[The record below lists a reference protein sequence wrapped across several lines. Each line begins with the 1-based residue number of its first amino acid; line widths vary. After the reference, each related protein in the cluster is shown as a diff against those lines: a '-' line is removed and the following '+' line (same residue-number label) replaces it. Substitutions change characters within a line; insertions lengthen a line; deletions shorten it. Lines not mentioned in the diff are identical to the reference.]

1 MLQKYLMIGLGGSGG
16 SALRYTWREVERRL
30 RSVEWNGGMPA
41 VYQFLHIDVRGVPEP
56 GNVETGEAL
65 QGAEHYLGLAHFPVT
80 YQEHDAQLAS
90 HAASLS
96 GLVGWRPDPAR
107 VDAEVWSG
115 AGQRRAVGRLIAVK
129 HLDQV
134 KTAVESA
141 LTLMTTPA
149 AGAQYEELN
158 KLIGDD
164 IDIESPARVIVV
176 SSLGG
181 GAGSGIL
188 VDIWDLL
195 SSMAIGDREWLNQG
209 VSILFTSEIFPKRPR
224 RPGLHPNSFAAMS
237 ELISAYHH
245 EGPIDPRERELLT
258 RAGLG
263 GANIAGRRATT
274 FNFLIGGRND
284 ADISFGTSEDAYRA
298 VGTALGS
305 IVTNVQVQAMFDSY
319 LSGNYS
325 ETAPATHLHMDPGG
339 AEGGANP
346 ASSFGYAT
354 VSLGNRL
361 FGRYAQERLARAAV
375 DRLLNAHMNNLPRGP
390 RPPEDEVIRQRASE
404 VCETF
409 YADCGLFEL
418 DDVHNDIIEALR
430 AHPTDKL
437 ATPADAISEDVSK
450 KFPGDMAA
458 SDWFKALQGIIGDV
472 EKRHGAEVDEQHLAN
487 ARDWVNQIQERLP
500 DRTARLLGV
509 EGGPVTIECLS
520 LLDTQLEQ
528 AAASLRREIA
538 SLNDDEIAKLR
549 EHAGKLI
556 MSIGKKR
563 VARSNQKV
571 RNAVERAGSFIEKS
585 AEVKVREFALPLI
598 EDLRTGLLAPL
609 RSSLESAVAALEKEV
624 AGKKS
629 GAAFK
634 SWPIREVPAHLSP
647 APNDVLL
654 RGPETWDELYGERLL
669 ATLGRDVDRDEPIGA
684 DGDEQVGGV
693 RDAEHAAIREVLS
706 GAWVRAG
713 ALDATPKQDVIE
725 RPGDWGPKLGSL
737 GLGSARPASFKIQLG
752 TANVLARS
760 RTWSLKR
767 RGAMA
772 DSFRESIAD
781 YLALDENDQVDQDRL
796 DKFTNALSTG
806 LRLAHPLV
814 AINDAALGA
823 LHPGHELSYLPAMD
837 PLPFGENHPAYH
849 PCRQLLMREG
859 VPVEELPSYFR
870 VGEGPANRVAGP
882 DEIEI
887 TNFISGSLH
896 PLVFSSLTSDL
907 VVDWN
912 QRAGTAIERARFW
925 RMRRS
930 RLLPN
935 FVPVSSGGQMAMA
948 TGWLVARLLNRVDGV
963 QKHQLRTQH
972 PDNPS
977 PIRIWSPE
985 GWLEFPKYPLG
996 PLPSSVSDVLPS
1008 LFESIPVAMLGLAQ
1022 GDRTAVGAYA
1032 ELHRL
1037 GEPPSQTGLDPALER
1052 WIADGLYPDGAP
1064 APKPGF
1070 AGNSAGTALE
1080 RQSAILGALRTMQ
1093 ADYEEI
1099 ATRAIGP
1106 DFTLNPERSWEVA
1119 PLVLRAL
1126 GRLIERLE
1134 NLPGPAD
1141 PESEGD
1147 EEESLG

>member
-30 RSVEWNGGMPA
+30 RSVGWDAGMPA

-56 GNVETGEAL
+56 GNTETGDAL

-80 YQEHDAQLAS
+80 YQEHDAQLVS

-96 GLVGWRPDPAR
+96 GLVGWRPEPAR

-129 HLDQV
+129 QLDQI

-158 KLIGDD
+158 NLIGDD
-164 IDIESPARVIVV
+164 IDIESPARVIVAT
-176 SSLGG
+176 SLGG

-188 VDIWDLL
+188 VDVWDLL
-195 SSMAIGDREWLNQG
+195 ASMAIGDREWLNQG
-209 VSILFTSEIFPKRPR
+209 VSILFTSEIFPKRPK
-224 RPGLHPNSFAAMS
+224 RPGLNPNSFAAMS
-237 ELISAYHH
+237 ELISAYQH

-325 ETAPATHLHMDPGG
+325 ETAPATHLSMDPGG
-339 AEGGANP
+339 AAGGANP

-375 DRLLNAHMNNLPRGP
+375 DRLLNAHMDNLPAGP
-390 RPPEDEVIRQRASE
+390 RPPEDQVIRQRASE

-430 AHPTDKL
+430 ARPTDKL
-437 ATPADAISEDVSK
+437 ATPAYAISEDVSK

-472 EKRHGAEVDEQHLAN
+472 EKRHGTEVDEQHLAN
-487 ARDWVNQIQERLP
+487 ARAWVNQIQERLP
-500 DRTARLLGV
+500 ERTARLLGV
-509 EGGPVTIECLS
+509 EGGPVSIECLS
-520 LLDTQLEQ
+520 RLDAQLEQ
-528 AAASLRREIA
+528 AAASLRREIT

-549 EHAGKLI
+549 DHAGKLI
-556 MSIGKKR
+556 MAIGKKK
-563 VARSNQKV
+563 VARNNPKV
-571 RNAVERAGSFIEKS
+571 RTAIDRAGSFIEKS
-585 AEVKVREFALPLI
+585 AEVKVREFAIPLI

-609 RSSLESAVAALEKEV
+609 RTSLESAVAALEKEV

-634 SWPIREVPAHLSP
+634 SWPIREVPAHLAP

-654 RGPETWDELYGERLL
+654 RGPATWDELFGERLL
-669 ATLGRDVDRDEPIGA
+669 ATLGSDA
-684 DGDEQVGGV
+684 DSDEQVGGV

-706 GAWVRAG
+706 GAWVRTG
-713 ALDATPKQDVIE
+713 ALDATAKQDLIE
-725 RPGDWGPKLGSL
+725 SRGDWGPKLGSL
-737 GLGSARPASFKIQLG
+737 GLGSARPASFRIQIG

-760 RTWSLKR
+760 RTWSLER

-796 DKFTNALSTG
+796 DKFTNALSSG

-837 PLPFGENHPAYH
+837 PLPFGENHPAYN

-859 VPVEELPSYFR
+859 VPVEELPGYFR
-870 VGEGPANRVAGP
+870 VGAGPANRVAGP

-887 TNFISGSLH
+887 TNFVSGSLH

-935 FVPVSSGGQMAMA
+935 FVPVSSGGQLAMT

-963 QKHQLRTQH
+963 ERHQLRTQN

-977 PIRIWSPE
+977 PIRIWSRE

-1022 GDRTAVGAYA
+1022 GDRTAIGAYA

-1037 GEPPSQTGLDPALER
+1037 GEPPSQTGLDAALEA
-1052 WIADGLYPDGAP
+1052 WIADGLTPDGAP
-1064 APKPGF
+1064 APKAGF
-1070 AGNSAGTALE
+1070 AGDSAGTALE
-1080 RQSAILGALRTMQ
+1080 RRSAIIDALRKMQ

-1099 ATRAIGP
+1099 ATRTMAP

-1119 PLVLRAL
+1119 PLMLHAL
-1126 GRLIERLE
+1126 GRLIERI
-1134 NLPGPAD
+1134 
-1141 PESEGD
+1141 
-1147 EEESLG
+1147 ESLVDRGPTEPTEDDDDEPLS